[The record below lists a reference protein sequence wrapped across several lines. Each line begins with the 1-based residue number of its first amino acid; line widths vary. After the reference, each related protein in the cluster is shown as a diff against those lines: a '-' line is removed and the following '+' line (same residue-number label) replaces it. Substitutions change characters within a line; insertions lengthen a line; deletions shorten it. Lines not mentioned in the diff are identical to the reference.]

1 MTAGSPFLPQ
11 ALRDYLVAV
20 SCREP
25 APLAALRAA
34 TDALPQAHYQ
44 IPPEEAQ
51 LLTFV
56 LELAGARHVL
66 DIGTFTGY
74 SALLAALVVPPDGSV
89 TTFDVS
95 DAFTAIARRHWQA
108 AGVAGRIALHLGP
121 AAESLRRLLA
131 EGRVG
136 TYDAAFID
144 ADKESYPDYYE
155 LALALLRP
163 GGVVAI
169 DNTLWRGRVA
179 DPADARPRTTAV
191 HALNLRIRDDA
202 RVTPVLVPVGD
213 GLTLVR
219 KRP

>member
-1 MTAGSPFLPQ
+1 VTAGSPFLPE
-11 ALRDYLVAV
+11 ALRDYVVAMG
-20 SCREP
+20 CREP
-25 APLAALRAA
+25 PALAALRAE

-74 SALLAALVVPPDGSV
+74 SALLAALVVPADGSV

-95 DAFTAIARRHWQA
+95 DAFTAIARRHWRA
-108 AGVAGRIALHLGP
+108 AGVADRIALHLGP
-121 AAESLRRLLA
+121 ATDGLRRLLQ
-131 EGRVG
+131 EGRAG
-136 TYDAAFID
+136 AYDAAFVD
-144 ADKESYPDYYE
+144 ADKESYPDYYA
-155 LALALLRP
+155 LALDLLRP

-179 DPADARPRTTAV
+179 DPADARPRTAAV
-191 HALNLRIRDDA
+191 HALNVRIRDDA

-213 GLTLVR
+213 GLTLAR